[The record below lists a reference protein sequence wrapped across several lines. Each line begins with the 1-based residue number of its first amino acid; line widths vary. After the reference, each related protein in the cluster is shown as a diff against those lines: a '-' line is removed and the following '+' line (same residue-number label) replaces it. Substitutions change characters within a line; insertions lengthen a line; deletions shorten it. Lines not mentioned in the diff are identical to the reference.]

1 MPGKAREIPPLR
13 GSMTALVTPFHDGD
27 IDWPR
32 VDMLVDRQIEGGTDW
47 LVPCGTTG
55 EAPTLTADEHH
66 QLLEAVLTRAA
77 GRRPVMAGTGTNS
90 TAETVRRTR
99 LAQEAGAD
107 AALVVAPY
115 YNRPTEEGLYRHF
128 ASVADAVDLPIVLY
142 NVPIRTGVNIP
153 TDVVVRLRRTYPHVV
168 GLKHATGSV
177 DGVTDLMARCDIAIL
192 SGDDPLTWPLMSLG
206 AVGVISV
213 VSNLAPRWVKA
224 LVDTAAGNDLAAARR
239 WHRRVYELAIG
250 LGRFGPNPL
259 PIKSAMALAGL
270 LNEEFRLP
278 LCGLGEDARQGIERL
293 LVRMELLEAVHA

>member
-1 MPGKAREIPPLR
+1 
-13 GSMTALVTPFHDGD
+13 MTALVTPFHDGD

-206 AVGVISV
+206 AG
-213 VSNLAPRWVKA
+213 
-224 LVDTAAGNDLAAARR
+224 
-239 WHRRVYELAIG
+239 HRRVYELAIG
-250 LGRFGPNPL
+250 LDRFGPNPL